1 MSTDEFVYILSNI
14 SYADDLFKIG
24 STRVSPSNR
33 AYQLQSSGVP
43 TPFNVEYVI
52 LTPNCRDLEQ
62 KIHGHLNN
70 FRVNHKR
77 EFFKIDKQNLY
88 KILTDEM
95 TLQLIPFSEFH
106 DGSKPTHATQTEHE
120 TEYESEPETGHET
133 EHESDTTMY
142 STHQK
147 MSDTFCT
154 VCGIDYYSVY
164 CLKKHLKSK
173 KHHKK
178 ANNIEGFPCECGRK
192 YKSSQARYTH
202 RLKCNL
208 YQEFKKKKEDSILM
222 KGGNKVL
229 LERIN
234 QLQAHI
240 KIKDLENENLKHQ
253 IKIVEL
259 ENKLAD
265 VNSKKV

>member
-14 SYADDLFKIG
+14 SYPDDLFKIG

-43 TPFNVEYVI
+43 TPFTVEYVI

-106 DGSKPTHATQTEHE
+106 YGSKPTHATQTEPETEHE
-120 TEYESEPETGHET
+120 TEPET
-133 EHESDTTMY
+133 EHESIDDATVDETG
-142 STHQK
+142 
-147 MSDTFCT
+147 TFCSICDLNFST
-154 VCGIDYYSVY
+154 VHS
-164 CLKKHLKSK
+164 LQTHLKSN

-178 ANNIEGFPCECGRK
+178 ANNIVGFPCECGKTYR
-192 YKSSQARYTH
+192 SRQNRHNH
-202 RLKCNL
+202 RVKCNV
-208 YQEFKKKKEDSILM
+208 YADIKKKKENSILM
-222 KGGNKVL
+222 KCGNKVL

-234 QLQAHI
+234 QLQADI
-240 KIKDLENENLKHQ
+240 KIKDLENENLKLKHQ
-253 IKIVEL
+253 IKILEL

-265 VNSKKV
+265 VNSKKG